1 MNSPLRIGTRE
12 SPLALWQANNL
23 QEKLKTLGI
32 VSTLVAVKSQGDL
45 DLTQPLYS
53 MGITGI
59 FTKTLD
65 SALLNKTVDIAI
77 HSMKDVPTLLPE
89 GIVQTAVLKR
99 GLVMDV
105 MVWKN
110 KEVKKK
116 KTRIIATGSLR
127 RKAQWLAL
135 YPNDTVV
142 PLRGNIQTRLE
153 KLHSTN
159 DWDGAIFAEAA
170 LERLAIQNETIDK
183 LKDLIP
189 APAQGALMVVSR
201 TEDTQIHE
209 LLAPLNDQESE
220 RCTFVERDFLRTL
233 EGGCT
238 APIGALATYKKGAI
252 EFTGGLYSLKGNKAE
267 EVSATFPPEEYKEKG
282 RELAIQLLAHGGADL
297 MKEFKSNS

>member
-1 MNSPLRIGTRE
+1 
-12 SPLALWQANNL
+12 
-23 QEKLKTLGI
+23 
-32 VSTLVAVKSQGDL
+32 
-45 DLTQPLYS
+45 
-53 MGITGI
+53 
-59 FTKTLD
+59 
-65 SALLNKTVDIAI
+65 
-77 HSMKDVPTLLPE
+77 
-89 GIVQTAVLKR
+89 
-99 GLVMDV
+99 VMDV

-267 EVSATFPPEEYKEKG
+267 EVSATFPPEKYKEKG